1 MAAFDPKRTFHRA
14 EPSTRCC
21 AIHQGER
28 SDLAEIGRFSGM
40 PARDTITFAPPLII
54 THDEV
59 EELFARCARALD
71 AVQRAGVVA

>member
-40 PARDTITFAPPLII
+40 PARDTINI

-59 EELFARCARALD
+59 DELFARFVRALD
-71 AVQRAGVVA
+71 AVQRAGGVA